1 METTNDIPNCPI
13 CTEECKRTKDAFQVE
28 GQCGLHLVFHPG
40 CLLKYLKSQVQQANV
55 RDGCVQCPV
64 CRNANCYKFD
74 DAKQFLMSYRE
85 RQQIRLGV
93 VILPT
98 TTTTTT
104 LTSTLFMSLIT
115 ILSNIR
121 SAGRCVGQKI
131 VYVCNMKMFSVRWC
145 SIHVHTCITFAVL
158 IVLYIIVYDT
168 SAQERQKNSAIVAK
182 MCRRC
187 LRHEFPYDGC
197 TTYYDTLEQCLKTNF
212 ESETGVI
219 SLYIM
224 TIPFLVTS
232 MILNIGLNSAVK
244 SFVQST
250 TLGLLLLLW
259 METNMLEFAR
269 GKHPISMVVPSIFL
283 VVCNTVSCMV
293 VVVIYLLMPITHHR
307 TPTTST
313 SAESINTIIIVPE
326 DVHYS
331 TDDSDNPD
339 NSVAVAIPI
348 PIPIPDEVHG
358 DVDSVNQPHP
368 PVEIDIDGIHAVTEM

>member
-1 METTNDIPNCPI
+1 
-13 CTEECKRTKDAFQVE
+13 
-28 GQCGLHLVFHPG
+28 
-40 CLLKYLKSQVQQANV
+40 
-55 RDGCVQCPV
+55 V

-74 DAKQFLMSYRE
+74 DAKQFLMSYRK

-104 LTSTLFMSLIT
+104 TLTSTLFMSLMT

-121 SAGRCVGQKI
+121 SAGRCIGQKI
-131 VYVCNMKMFSVRWC
+131 AYICNVKMFSIRWA
-145 SIHVHTCITFAVL
+145 SIHVHTCIAFAVL
-158 IVLYIIVYDT
+158 IVLYVIVYDT
-168 SAQERQKNSAIVAK
+168 STQERQKNIDIAK
-182 MCRRC
+182 NMCRRC

-197 TTYYDTLEQCLKTNF
+197 ATYYDTIEPCLRENI

-219 SLYIM
+219 SLYII

-232 MILNIGLNSAVK
+232 MIMNIGLNSAVK

-259 METNMLEFAR
+259 METNMFEFAR
-269 GKHPISMVVPSIFL
+269 GKRPISMIVPSVFL
-283 VVCNTVSCMV
+283 ILCNAVSCMV
-293 VVVIYLLMPITHHR
+293 VVVIYLLTALIPYRMPS
-307 TPTTST
+307 TST
-313 SAESINTIIIVPE
+313 STGSINSIIIVPE
-326 DVHYS
+326 DVHYP
-331 TDDSDNPD
+331 TEDSDNPD
-339 NSVAVAIPI
+339 NSAAIG
-348 PIPIPDEVHG
+348 IPIPDEVLG